1 MIWWDSISNG
11 VKGVFFKDLTGLTL
25 TRKHS
30 SDAWI
35 DGNGEEVDGDDGR
48 EEDEEAG
55 DGAAGDEHDQI
66 GIVEEIFDALEGHVR
81 QTRKLT
87 NKLRNIKITRS
98 GS

>member
-1 MIWWDSISNG
+1 MVSKVS
-11 VKGVFFKDLTGLTL
+11 FKDLTGLTL
-25 TRKHS
+25 TGKHS

-35 DGNGEEVDGDDGR
+35 DGNGEEVYGDDGR

-55 DGAAGDEHDQI
+55 DGAAGDEDDQI